1 MNLRVMTFNIRG
13 AYWQRD
19 GVNFWP
25 ERAALN
31 VSTIQRHAP
40 DLIGFQELQ
49 DGNMA
54 VYAQQLANYRWSL
67 GPHYGDNAP
76 FEYPA
81 IAWNPAVLRLCGIGG
96 FWLSTTPLRHSAAW
110 ETACIRSAQWA
121 RFQFVSANYGNA
133 ASFLML
139 NTHLDHISKLAR
151 VEGAKLIM
159 DQLASIAL
167 PHEPLILTGDF
178 NCDPGTPPYHVFTD
192 AGLSD
197 CFLAAGEQDGPDSYT
212 FHGFLGSDR
221 KHKQGW
227 IERIDWVL
235 ARGAAAQHCTIIR
248 DQAPPHYPS
257 DHYPV
262 LADLRFPGK

>member
-19 GVNFWP
+19 GLNFWP

-54 VYAQQLANYRWSL
+54 VYAQELANYRWSL
-67 GPHYGDNAP
+67 GPHYGDSAP

-81 IAWNPAVLRLCGIGG
+81 IAWNPAVLRLCGVGG

-110 ETACIRSAQWA
+110 ATACIRSAQWA
-121 RFQFVSANYGNA
+121 RFQFVSASQGNP
-133 ASFLML
+133 ASFLLL

-159 DQLASIAL
+159 EQLASIAL
-167 PHEPLILTGDF
+167 PNEPLILTGDF
-178 NCDPGTPPYHVFTD
+178 NCDPGTPPYQVFTD

-197 CFLAAGEQDGPDSYT
+197 SFLAAGQQDGPDSYT
-212 FHGFLGSDR
+212 FHGFMGSDR

-235 ARGAAAQHCTIIR
+235 TRGATAQQCTIIR

-262 LADLRFPGK
+262 LADLRF